1 MDILSNI
8 FYFCIALGVLI
19 AIHEAGHFFM
29 ARLMGVYVERFS
41 LGFGPVLLSRRGKN
55 GTEYSLSLLP
65 FGGYVKMYGEDKDSI
80 DASREQEAFCCKK
93 VWQRFLIVL
102 AGPFN
107 NIALAWALYFLVF
120 LMGIPDV
127 KPVFDVISGG
137 LAEQNGFRSG
147 DLIVKVGDDEVI
159 DIEESL
165 YSLISRIGEDAVSV
179 TVRGGYGSEQER
191 ELNLPLSSWS
201 LEPGNPR
208 ILDQIGLEPLS
219 YKISGRIEMVESGS
233 RAEQAGLQK
242 DDEFLSYDDIPYQNW
257 KSFSSY
263 IKEHPEKTLRV
274 TLKRDSREL
283 TLDLIPEGKE
293 KNGVLQGYAGIM
305 PAVDEIPGITFVRK
319 YDFWPAVKGSW
330 YKTWDMSIITL
341 RFIKKFVTGDISPKN
356 ISGPVGI
363 AKGAGLTGRM
373 GYVFF
378 LSFMALIS
386 VNLGVLNLLPIPV
399 LDGGHLF
406 FYLLEG
412 IFRKPVS
419 AKAMDILMKR
429 GFVLLC
435 LLMIVAVFNDLYFS
449 W

>member
-8 FYFCIALGVLI
+8 FYFCLALGILI

-29 ARLMGVYVERFS
+29 ARFMGVYVERFS
-41 LGFGPVLLSRRGKN
+41 LGFGPVLLSHKGKN

-65 FGGYVKMYGEDKDSI
+65 FGGYVKMYGEDRKSI
-80 DASREQEAFCCKK
+80 DPEREKEAFCCKK

-107 NIALAWALYFLVF
+107 NIALAWVIYLAIFL
-120 LMGIPDV
+120 LGIPDV
-127 KPVFDVISGG
+127 KPVFDVIPGG
-137 LAEQNGFRSG
+137 LAAEHGFRSG
-147 DLIVKVGDDEVI
+147 DLIVRVGDDEIV

-165 YSLISRIGEDAVSV
+165 YSLISRIGDDAVTV
-179 TVRGGYGSEQER
+179 TVRGSYGSEPER
-191 ELNLPLSSWS
+191 VLELPLSSWS
-201 LEPGNPR
+201 LEPGNTK
-208 ILDQIGLEPLS
+208 ILEEIGLEPLS
-219 YKISGRIEMVESGS
+219 YKISGRVEMVESGS
-233 RAEQAGLQK
+233 RAEAAGLEK
-242 DDEFLSYDDIPYQNW
+242 DDEFISYDGITYQDW
-257 KSFSSY
+257 KTFSAY
-263 IKEHPEKTLRV
+263 IRAHPEKTIAIS
-274 TLKRDSREL
+274 LKRGDA
-283 TLDLIPEGKE
+283 TLSADLVPEGRD
-293 KNGVLQGYAGIM
+293 KNGELQGYAGIM
-305 PAVDEIPGITFVRK
+305 PAIDEIPGVSFVRK

-341 RFIKKFVTGDISPKN
+341 RFIKKFVTGEISPKN

-373 GYVFF
+373 GYIFF

-406 FYLLEG
+406 FYILEG
-412 IFRKPVS
+412 VFRKPVS
-419 AKAMDILMKR
+419 AKVLDILMKT